1 MQWSISIVAAA
12 SKIHLVTQYSV
23 HCTVFLSLATSYLT
37 TEWIYIAT
45 YNLVFQA
52 LIGWL
57 GVNLSAC
64 IFQRLY
70 LSHMTKLI
78 SAAM

>member
-1 MQWSISIVAAA
+1 M
-12 SKIHLVTQYSV
+12 
-23 HCTVFLSLATSYLT
+23 
-37 TEWIYIAT
+37 EWIYIAT

-57 GVNLSAC
+57 GVNLFAC

-78 SAAM
+78 SAAMLLFSPSLSEALTSRGNFSKHTDK